1 MLKLCSCI
9 RNCKKKLKYE
19 IIVKFT
25 EPLTQNYIFKLK
37 KEKKNLNKIDLGEM
51 LSSDVEINVGKIS
64 KLNWCF
70 LT

>member
-1 MLKLCSCI
+1 MQK
-9 RNCKKKLKYE
+9 KKKLKYE
-19 IIVKFT
+19 TIVKFT
-25 EPLTQNYIFKLK
+25 EPLTQNCIFKLK